1 MKKNAEVERW
11 FAEKKLGSE
20 PAARR
25 VREVF
30 LEADPRLSDYI
41 KYGTL
46 VIGFEGDMVS
56 FVQTAKKTVSLMFNN
71 GAKIP
76 GRFPHLEG
84 NGPNARFMKFA
95 DVAEVNAR
103 AAEMMRIAKA
113 WCDLKA
119 PPRA

>member
-11 FAEKKLGSE
+11 FAEKKLASE
-20 PAARR
+20 EAARR

-30 LEADPRLSDYI
+30 LAADPRISDYI

-103 AAEMMRIAKA
+103 AAEMTRIAKA

-119 PPRA
+119 P